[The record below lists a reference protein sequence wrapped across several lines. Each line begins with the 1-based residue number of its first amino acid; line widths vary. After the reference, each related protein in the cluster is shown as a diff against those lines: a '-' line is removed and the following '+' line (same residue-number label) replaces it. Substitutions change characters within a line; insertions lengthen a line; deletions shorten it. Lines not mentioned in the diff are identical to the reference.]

1 MCPLYR
7 FTTEACNSSSMDHI
21 SDAKKDGATSKNVT
35 SGHVQ
40 TFIPEIVLHTSFVP
54 LAVGFYDG
62 AVAIYDVRGAAT
74 AEPLYAAVHGAG
86 KHTEPV
92 WKLKWVDRG
101 QDRGEQLVSI
111 STDGRVTQWALK
123 KVGGRS
129 RKSERSCFLFFES
142 GGGLRSSFL

>member
-1 MCPLYR
+1 M
-7 FTTEACNSSSMDHI
+7 
-21 SDAKKDGATSKNVT
+21 
-35 SGHVQ
+35 
-40 TFIPEIVLHTSFVP
+40 
-54 LAVGFYDG
+54 
-62 AVAIYDVRGAAT
+62 RGAAT

-123 KVGGRS
+123 KVLHLLSSSLGIF
-129 RKSERSCFLFFES
+129 KAN
-142 GGGLRSSFL
+142 LRIRVVH